1 MQVRNLLG
9 LMLIAATSFVGAAK
23 ADVVQTTVG
32 IQQNTQ
38 SQYLEGRG
46 FQTGVSVQ
54 NLGQSQMAR
63 PSFRG
68 ENIQQTT
75 AGVQTSEHAQVGYGR
90 VNQALTD
97 VRNLQQRQLSNGY
110 NPYNP
115 YNP

>member
-1 MQVRNLLG
+1 MQVRNLLS
-9 LMLIAATSFVGAAK
+9 LVLIAAASFAGAAK

-32 IQQNTQ
+32 IQQGSQ

-46 FQTGVSVQ
+46 FQTGVNIQ
-54 NLGQSQMAR
+54 NLGQRQMAR
-63 PSFRG
+63 PGYQG

-75 AGVQTSEHAQVGYGR
+75 AGVQTSEQAQAGYGR

-97 VRNLQQRQLSNGY
+97 IRNLQQRQYSNGY

-115 YNP
+115 R

>member
-9 LMLIAATSFVGAAK
+9 LMLILAATSVDVAK

-46 FQTGVSVQ
+46 YQTGVSVQ
-54 NLGQSQMAR
+54 NLGQHQMAR
-63 PSFRG
+63 PSFQG

-115 YNP
+115 

>member
-9 LMLIAATSFVGAAK
+9 LMLIFAATTVGVAK

-38 SQYLEGRG
+38 SQFLEGRG

-54 NLGQSQMAR
+54 NMGQRQMAR
-63 PSFRG
+63 PSFMG

-75 AGVQTSEHAQVGYGR
+75 AGVQTTEQAQAGYGR

-97 VRNLQQRQLSNGY
+97 MRNLQQRQYSNGY
-110 NPYNP
+110 NPYNRR
-115 YNP
+115 